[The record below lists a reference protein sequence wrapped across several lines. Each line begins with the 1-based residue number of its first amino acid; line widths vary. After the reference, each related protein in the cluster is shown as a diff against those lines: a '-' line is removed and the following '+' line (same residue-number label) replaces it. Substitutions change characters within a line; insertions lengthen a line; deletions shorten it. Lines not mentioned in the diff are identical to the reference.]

1 MKIILEFKHK
11 DINDIRVDYIEDT
24 INTLLLEKAKR
35 TLSTK
40 EDLIEKEV
48 SEDNTVVNKS
58 DLYIIKNNITEI
70 NKRQIEGY
78 STFKK
83 VEENLITLDKNI
95 FKVWSLLFVVFI
107 LSVINLLIN

>member
-1 MKIILEFKHK
+1 MNKKELKQKIAETFANNQIANKSQY
-11 DINDIRVDYIEDT
+11 IR
-24 INTLLLEKAKR
+24 
-35 TLSTK
+35 
-40 EDLIEKEV
+40 DLIEKEV
-48 SEDNTVVNKS
+48 SEDNTIVNKS

-107 LSVINLLIN
+107 LSVIILLIN

>member
-1 MKIILEFKHK
+1 MNKKELKQKIAETFVNNQIANKSQY
-11 DINDIRVDYIEDT
+11 IR
-24 INTLLLEKAKR
+24 
-35 TLSTK
+35 
-40 EDLIEKEV
+40 DLIEKEV